1 MSDRPLP
8 LPDPETAFFWEATAR
23 RQLEILRC
31 QTCKTWVHYP
41 KPSCWNCSSGDL
53 KPEQVSGRGTVYSYT
68 VTHQDVPGY
77 TAPFAVVIVE
87 LEEQAGLVAEDLG
100 LGLERGGDQPEERQ
114 PVEEQQQGR
123 PGAGDPAPAQ
133 GPGHPRSSRPTWRM

>member
-8 LPDPETAFFWEATAR
+8 LPDHETAFFWEATAR

-53 KPEQVSGRGTVYSYT
+53 KPEGVSGRGTVYSYT

-87 LEEQAGLVAEDLG
+87 LEEQAGLRMVSNVVDVPPEDVRIGMPVEVTFQPVAEDVWLP
-100 LGLERGGDQPEERQ
+100 LFKKR
-114 PVEEQQQGR
+114 
-123 PGAGDPAPAQ
+123 
-133 GPGHPRSSRPTWRM
+133 

>member
-23 RQLEILRC
+23 RKLEILRC
-31 QTCKTWVHYP
+31 QTCKTWIHYP
-41 KPSCWNCSSGDL
+41 KPACWNCSGRDL
-53 KPEQVSGRGTVYSYT
+53 KPEEVSGRGTVYSYT

-87 LEEQAGLVAEDLG
+87 LEEQAGLRMVSNVIDVPPEDVRIGMPVEVTFQPVAEDVWLPQFKT
-100 LGLERGGDQPEERQ
+100 R
-114 PVEEQQQGR
+114 
-123 PGAGDPAPAQ
+123 
-133 GPGHPRSSRPTWRM
+133 

>member
-23 RQLEILRC
+23 RKLEILRC
-31 QTCKTWVHYP
+31 QNCKTWVHYP
-41 KPSCWNCSSGDL
+41 KPACWNCSSMDL
-53 KPEQVSGRGTVYSYT
+53 KPEEVSGRGTVYSYT

-87 LEEQAGLVAEDLG
+87 LEEQAGLRMVSNVVDVPPDDVRIGMPVEVTFQPVAEDVWLP
-100 LGLERGGDQPEERQ
+100 LFKKR
-114 PVEEQQQGR
+114 
-123 PGAGDPAPAQ
+123 
-133 GPGHPRSSRPTWRM
+133 

>member
-23 RQLEILRC
+23 RRLEILRC

-53 KPEQVSGRGTVYSYT
+53 KPEEVSGRGTVYSYT

-87 LEEQAGLVAEDLG
+87 LEEQAGLRMVSNVINVPPEDVRIGMPVEVTFQPVAEDVWLP
-100 LGLERGGDQPEERQ
+100 LFKKR
-114 PVEEQQQGR
+114 
-123 PGAGDPAPAQ
+123 
-133 GPGHPRSSRPTWRM
+133 

>member
-53 KPEQVSGRGTVYSYT
+53 KPERVSGRGTVYSYT

-87 LEEQAGLVAEDLG
+87 LEEQAGLRMVSNVVDLPPEDVRIGMPVEVTFQPVAEDVWLP
-100 LGLERGGDQPEERQ
+100 LFKKR
-114 PVEEQQQGR
+114 
-123 PGAGDPAPAQ
+123 
-133 GPGHPRSSRPTWRM
+133 

>member
-8 LPDPETAFFWEATAR
+8 FPDPETGFFWEATAR
-23 RQLEILRC
+23 RKLEILRC

-41 KPSCWNCSSGDL
+41 KPSCWNCSSMDL
-53 KPEQVSGRGTVYSYT
+53 KPEEVSGRGTVYSYT

-87 LEEQAGLVAEDLG
+87 LEEQAGLRMVSNVVDVPPDDVRIGMPVEVTFQPVAEDVWLP
-100 LGLERGGDQPEERQ
+100 LFKKR
-114 PVEEQQQGR
+114 
-123 PGAGDPAPAQ
+123 
-133 GPGHPRSSRPTWRM
+133 

>member
-23 RQLEILRC
+23 RRLEILRC

-53 KPEQVSGRGTVYSYT
+53 KPEEVSGRGTVYSYT

-87 LEEQAGLVAEDLG
+87 LEEQAGLRMVSNVVDVPPEDVRIGMPVEVTFQPVAEDVWLP
-100 LGLERGGDQPEERQ
+100 LFKKR
-114 PVEEQQQGR
+114 
-123 PGAGDPAPAQ
+123 
-133 GPGHPRSSRPTWRM
+133 

>member
-53 KPEQVSGRGTVYSYT
+53 KPEAVSGRGTVYSYT

-87 LEEQAGLVAEDLG
+87 LEEQAGLRMVSNVVDVPPEDVRIGMPVEVTFQPVAEDVWLP
-100 LGLERGGDQPEERQ
+100 LFKKR
-114 PVEEQQQGR
+114 
-123 PGAGDPAPAQ
+123 
-133 GPGHPRSSRPTWRM
+133 

>member
-53 KPEQVSGRGTVYSYT
+53 KPEGVSGRGTVYSYT

-87 LEEQAGLVAEDLG
+87 LEEQAGLRMVSNVVDVPPEDVRIGMPVEVTFQPVAEDVWLP
-100 LGLERGGDQPEERQ
+100 LFKKR
-114 PVEEQQQGR
+114 
-123 PGAGDPAPAQ
+123 
-133 GPGHPRSSRPTWRM
+133 

>member
-23 RQLEILRC
+23 RKLEILRC
-31 QTCKTWVHYP
+31 QTCKTWIHYP

-53 KPEQVSGRGTVYSYT
+53 KPEEVSGRGTIYSYT

-87 LEEQAGLVAEDLG
+87 LEEQKGLRMVSNVVDVPADDVRIG
-100 LGLERGGDQPEERQ
+100 M
-114 PVEEQQQGR
+114 PVEVTFQKVADDVTLPMFKTR
-123 PGAGDPAPAQ
+123 
-133 GPGHPRSSRPTWRM
+133 

>member
-8 LPDPETAFFWEATAR
+8 LPDPETAFFWEATAQR
-23 RQLEILRC
+23 KLEILRC
-31 QTCKTWVHYP
+31 QKCKTWVHYP

-53 KPEQVSGRGTVYSYT
+53 KPEEVSGCGTVYSYT

-87 LEEQAGLVAEDLG
+87 LEEQAGLRMVSNVVDVPPEDVRIGMPVQVTFQPVAEDVWLP
-100 LGLERGGDQPEERQ
+100 LFKKR
-114 PVEEQQQGR
+114 
-123 PGAGDPAPAQ
+123 
-133 GPGHPRSSRPTWRM
+133 